1 MFRLVTRIKNIWSET
16 PGLDW
21 LVAVLILVVHAG
33 WWKAGGMPALFEGP
47 TLDRRKDVYTTT
59 ASVAAL
65 VGGFATAAIAQYA
78 SSRGETI
85 QAMRQRFG
93 PSLRRNWSSILSSML
108 GIAGGCIILLLID
121 RGPKPGATA
130 WAAEGLLLLGS
141 LRSMRLVW
149 LFNAL
154 IGVTDR
160 DAIEPARSPAIRL
173 AGEPPNEP
181 LPGSSTHH
189 P

>member
-1 MFRLVTRIKNIWSET
+1 MSAF
-16 PGLDW
+16 
-21 LVAVLILVVHAG
+21 
-33 WWKAGGMPALFEGP
+33 FERP
-47 TLDRRKDVYTTT
+47 SLDRRKDVYTTT

-78 SSRGETI
+78 SSRGDTI

-108 GIAGGCIILLLID
+108 LIAGGCIVLLLID
-121 RGPKPGATA
+121 RNSKPGFLA
-130 WAAEGLLLLGS
+130 WPAEGLLLLGS
-141 LRSMRLVW
+141 LRSMRLIW

-173 AGEPPNEP
+173 AGEPPSDP
-181 LPGSSTHH
+181 LSGSTTHH